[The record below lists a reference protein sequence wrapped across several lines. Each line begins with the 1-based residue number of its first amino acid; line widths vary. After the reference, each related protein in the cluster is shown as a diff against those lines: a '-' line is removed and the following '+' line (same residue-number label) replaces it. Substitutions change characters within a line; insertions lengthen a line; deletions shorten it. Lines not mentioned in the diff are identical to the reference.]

1 MPPILV
7 EFPQY
12 NGGDLL
18 LAGTMV
24 IGSGGVDV
32 LGYEILVLCVE
43 RSKNSSF

>member
-7 EFPQY
+7 ECPLY

-24 IGSGGVDV
+24 VGYGGVDV
-32 LGYEILVLCVE
+32 LEYGILVLCVE
-43 RSKNSSF
+43 RSKNSRF